1 MSFTFVL
8 FYFFFSSRRRHTR
21 CALVT
26 GVQTCALPISQVITL
41 RGYTDEPVPFDREMM
56 KSLLARSEESTSHVL
71 AGNWLPGLDLRI
83 WIWINGPGATFD
95 LEFVFWANSAFPSPD
110 DDDACAAA
118 FAELVPFDDTF
129 RTLDPHASR
138 LFSAA

>member
-1 MSFTFVL
+1 
-8 FYFFFSSRRRHTR
+8 
-21 CALVT
+21 
-26 GVQTCALPISQVITL
+26 
-41 RGYTDEPVPFDREMM
+41 MM

-110 DDDACAAA
+110 DDDACAAT
-118 FAELVPFDDTF
+118 FAELVAFADTF
-129 RTLDPHASR
+129 LALEPTADCVL
-138 LFSAA
+138 SAAMSGAPRVARRAPWPLFLYF

>member
-1 MSFTFVL
+1 
-8 FYFFFSSRRRHTR
+8 
-21 CALVT
+21 
-26 GVQTCALPISQVITL
+26 
-41 RGYTDEPVPFDREMM
+41 MM

-110 DDDACAAA
+110 DDDACAAT
-118 FAELVPFDDTF
+118 FAELVAFAET
-129 RTLDPHASR
+129 RSEERRVGKACVSTCSSR
-138 LFSAA
+138 CSPYHKKKK

>member
-1 MSFTFVL
+1 
-8 FYFFFSSRRRHTR
+8 
-21 CALVT
+21 
-26 GVQTCALPISQVITL
+26 
-41 RGYTDEPVPFDREMM
+41 MM

-110 DDDACAAA
+110 DDDACAAT
-118 FAELVPFDDTF
+118 FAELVAFAETF
-129 RTLDPHASR
+129 RALEPKAECV
-138 LFSAA
+138 LSAAEPGDPRDARGATWTRSDESRVGTEGVGQSRSRGSRDLKK